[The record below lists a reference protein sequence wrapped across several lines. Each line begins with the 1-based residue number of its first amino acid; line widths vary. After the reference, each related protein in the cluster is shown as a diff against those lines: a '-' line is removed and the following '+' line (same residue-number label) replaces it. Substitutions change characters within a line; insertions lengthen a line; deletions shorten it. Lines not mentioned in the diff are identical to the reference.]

1 MRVKLFLCLI
11 LCAVLVNIHAQVPK
25 QINYQAVIRNNTGTP
40 VTNQAISL
48 KFTFYANTANGTV
61 EYSETQSVTTNNFG
75 LVNLQIGTGTPVTG
89 TWSAIDWKGS
99 VQFLGV
105 AADLTGGST
114 YTELSN
120 SKLSS
125 VPYAI
130 QAEHSA
136 DNQWTIDGNDI
147 INSNTGG
154 VGIGVKPDA
163 SAALDITA
171 NGKGLLIP
179 RMTEAERPLTPAEG
193 LLIYQTDNTPG
204 FYYYSGGQ
212 WHSMNGNTQAPAGTI
227 IPLASGQTPVAL
239 TTALGGLTFT
249 GVALGFG
256 YAMPVTIPG
265 AGLPIDLSGSTTT
278 AAFVMPRSG
287 TITSLSGSFSAT
299 TALSIIGSDITI
311 MGQLYQCD
319 QFSNLF
325 TPIPGAVVYFSPT
338 FTGFIAVGQ
347 TVTGVANG
355 LSIPVNE
362 GTKLMMVYSSSL
374 SGIGVATTLAGTISG
389 AINIQ

>member
-1 MRVKLFLCLI
+1 MRVKLFLCLM
-11 LCAVLVNIHAQVPK
+11 LCAVLVNVHAQVPK

-48 KFTFYANTANGTV
+48 KFTFYANAANGTI

-105 AADLTGGST
+105 AADLAGGST

-154 VGIGVKPDA
+154 VGIGIKPDA

-179 RMTEAERPLTPAEG
+179 RMTQAERPVTPAEG

-204 FYYYSGGQ
+204 FYYYSSGQ
-212 WHSMNGNTQAPAGTI
+212 WHSMSGNTQAPAGTI
-227 IPLASGQTPVAL
+227 IALASGQTPVAL
-239 TTALGGLTFT
+239 TTTLGGLTST

-256 YAMPVTIPG
+256 YAMPLTVPG
-265 AGLPIDLSGSTTT
+265 PGLPIDLTGSVTT
-278 AAFVMPRSG
+278 AAFVMPRQG
-287 TITSLSGSFSAT
+287 TITSLSGSFST
-299 TALSIIGSDITI
+299 TTTSILIGSNITV

-319 QFSNLF
+319 QSSNLF

-338 FTGFIAVGQ
+338 LSDVVAVGQ
-347 TVTGVANG
+347 TATGVNNG
-355 LSIPVNE
+355 LSIPVAQ
-362 GTKLMMVYSSSL
+362 GTKLMMVYSSSI
-374 SGIGVATTLAGTISG
+374 SGLTVATSITGTISG